1 MEMVKSNN
9 TQQLEVNLQKREMEI
24 KEQNVFSISMD
35 KHFISLVTI
44 YLKCKGQV
52 LGKVISKLLFVSHI
66 L

>member
-35 KHFISLVTI
+35 KPFHLSGHHLS
-44 YLKCKGQV
+44 QM
-52 LGKVISKLLFVSHI
+52 
-66 L
+66 